1 MNRQTYPSLVLYSKI
16 ELVHT
21 GLIFC
26 DFFSAQGCFIFYFMY
41 IPPSPLILLVL
52 LFKIAYVKEIGWS
65 LLCGMCVCIRWGW
78 GIETGWGLEFPGCVE
93 DVVWVM
99 DVTSLPF
106 LRRLAS
112 SRLAL
117 VDDSQ
122 PETKMQASQYTLPC
136 AETRF
141 FLKNENHEFC
151 CSTPNKILYVRP
163 FYSIKCSM
171 VCTASGRL
179 LGL

>member
-1 MNRQTYPSLVLYSKI
+1 VYT
-16 ELVHT
+16 
-21 GLIFC
+21 
-26 DFFSAQGCFIFYFMY
+26 
-41 IPPSPLILLVL
+41 PPPLILLVM

-65 LLCGMCVCIRWGW
+65 LLCGMCVCMCRGW

-117 VDDSQ
+117 VDDSR
-122 PETKMQASQYTLPC
+122 PETKMQTSHFTLPC
-136 AETRF
+136 A
-141 FLKNENHEFC
+141 
-151 CSTPNKILYVRP
+151 
-163 FYSIKCSM
+163 
-171 VCTASGRL
+171 
-179 LGL
+179 